1 VPVSI
6 DFLSGLYNRHSC
18 YADRLTLEQLETI
31 LVATP
36 VETTLRQ
43 WIKGKK
49 DVVLTGNP
57 GDGKTFLLRRLNEEI
72 AKVKGDQVLDATSEK
87 DYSTIVTRWR
97 KARKAKR
104 PFFLAINH
112 GRLTVRVCRPEM
124 EETDPYFA
132 FAAFDLFH
140 PPLRRI
146 HSRHAAPETSD
157 IEIER
162 LVKGVRAALKRLAG
176 TERRGSVLCHD
187 RSIRTFDSPSNAMWV
202 GKWVGCFCA
211 HRL

>member
-1 VPVSI
+1 
-6 DFLSGLYNRHSC
+6 
-18 YADRLTLEQLETI
+18 
-31 LVATP
+31 
-36 VETTLRQ
+36 
-43 WIKGKK
+43 
-49 DVVLTGNP
+49 
-57 GDGKTFLLRRLNEEI
+57 
-72 AKVKGDQVLDATSEK
+72 
-87 DYSTIVTRWR
+87 
-97 KARKAKR
+97 
-104 PFFLAINH
+104 
-112 GRLTVRVCRPEM
+112 M

-140 PPLRRI
+140 PPLGRI
-146 HSRHAAPETSD
+146 RSWHAAPETSD

-162 LVKGVRAALKRLAG
+162 LAKGVRAVLKRLAG